1 MKVYVIEV
9 GCYSDRHVIGV
20 VETKEEA
27 EHLCG
32 VIDDSTYAEFDTNQ
46 FKDGRL
52 RYIVEYF
59 WDDWDVRLDSYG
71 FYENVYDSIE
81 DYEGHYVILANSP
94 EQAVKIAQDMRAQK
108 QAMKSGIDLGGNY
121 HAVSEEH

>member
-1 MKVYVIEV
+1 MKVYVIET

-27 EHLCG
+27 EHLCE
-32 VIDDSTYAEFDTNQ
+32 VLDDSTYTEFDTNQ

-52 RYIVEYF
+52 RYILEYL
-59 WDDWDVRLDSYG
+59 WDDWEVRFDSYG
-71 FYENVYDSIE
+71 IYENVNDSIE
-81 DYEGHYVILANSP
+81 DYDDHYIILANSP
-94 EQAVKIAQDMRAQK
+94 TKAIKIAQDMRAQK
-108 QAMKSGIDLGGNY
+108 EAIKLGIDLGGNY